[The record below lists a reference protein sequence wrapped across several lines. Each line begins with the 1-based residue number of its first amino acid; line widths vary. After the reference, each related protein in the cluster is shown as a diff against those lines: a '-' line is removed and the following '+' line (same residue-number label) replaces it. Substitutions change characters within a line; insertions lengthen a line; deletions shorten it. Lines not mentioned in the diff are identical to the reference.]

1 MYDSVIQPNLQ
12 VSTGDQRG
20 EINSSQF
27 NPPFCCDVN
36 KGWCLHIAKP
46 YVFRPTETCR
56 ILTSKRHRISYVQHD
71 ISPSFPKA
79 TWNSNFL
86 VRLGG
91 IFQDSAR
98 INVLISECVWN
109 SDWLIQFAA
118 DLCTSDGEEYFPQK
132 NVTPLPLVRKF
143 EKSSSRFLGW

>member
-1 MYDSVIQPNLQ
+1 MNFFNNKSGKRDAGKIGRMADEWCMIQPNLQ

-20 EINSSQF
+20 EINSSQSTYLL
-27 NPPFCCDVN
+27 
-36 KGWCLHIAKP
+36 WCKYRVMSTYSKALFFLSH
-46 YVFRPTETCR
+46 RN
-56 ILTSKRHRISYVQHD
+56 LTSKRHRTSYVQHD

-98 INVLISECVWN
+98 IKM
-109 SDWLIQFAA
+109 F
-118 DLCTSDGEEYFPQK
+118 
-132 NVTPLPLVRKF
+132 
-143 EKSSSRFLGW
+143 